1 LGELRG
7 LFENELQC
15 YIFALYHTILVPQE
29 IKNLIFD
36 LGGVIIN
43 LDVVRTFRAFADL
56 AQCSVEEVKSKVSQH
71 TFFNEYEKGMLDDNE
86 FRYNIRAFLN
96 NKVTDA
102 QIDSAWN
109 AMLLDIPKEKY
120 QLLLK
125 LKSRYR
131 VFLLS
136 NTNNIHLQSVN
147 QIVFSDT
154 GRSGL
159 AHYFHKD
166 YYSHLMKMR
175 KPDSE
180 IFEHVL
186 LENNLVAHETYFLD
200 DNSEN
205 IQGAKSVGIQTAHIT
220 SPAMVLSLF
229 P

>member
-1 LGELRG
+1 L
-7 LFENELQC
+7 
-15 YIFALYHTILVPQE
+15 IPHE

-43 LDVVRTFRAFADL
+43 LDVTRTFQAFADL
-56 AQCSVEEVKSKVSQH
+56 ANSSIKEVKAKVSEQS
-71 TFFNEYEKGMLDDNE
+71 FFNDYEKGMMDDEE
-86 FRYNIRAFLN
+86 FRHNVRAFVN
-96 NKVTDA
+96 NEITNA
-102 QIDSAWN
+102 QIDAAWN

-125 LKSRYR
+125 LKSSYR

-147 QIVFSDT
+147 QIVFNDT
-154 GRSGL
+154 GRANLG
-159 AHYFHKD
+159 HYFHKD

-180 IFEHVL
+180 IFQHVL
-186 LENNLVAHETYFLD
+186 QENNLVASETYFLD
-200 DNSEN
+200 DNLEN

-220 SPAMVLSLF
+220 SPQLVLSLF
-229 P
+229 A